1 MSDMTTDN
9 LHSLG
14 NEIREI
20 EHRFKQE
27 IEPFRSEL
35 WGYCYKLTRSPWD
48 AEDLVQDTLLKSLG
62 MLAKMHQPVHTKAYI
77 FRIATN
83 LWIDKKRRD
92 RNQEQPLI
100 EELHHDNGTAF
111 NFQLIDN
118 LDYLIDHL
126 TPVQYVTL
134 ILTEAFQFKAKEA
147 AGIMGTSE
155 NAIYANLSRARAV
168 LKKIGDI
175 PASGEVRTADLSP
188 DGPLAVLLEG
198 FRSKDPE
205 CIASILSKDV
215 IVDITHAGVEMGLDE
230 TKKNSLKDWKQIV
243 DEQHEIVAE
252 YRELW
257 GLPVVAEFEKKADG
271 KLYLSNIHYVEA
283 YEDEIT
289 YWKFYCF
296 SWDLMKLAADEL
308 GVGLNAAYFYHIY

>member
-1 MSDMTTDN
+1 MAADN

-27 IEPFRSEL
+27 IEPNRSEL
-35 WGYCYKLTRSPWD
+35 WGYCYKLTGSPWD
-48 AEDLVQDTLLKSLG
+48 AEDLVQETLLKSLG

-83 LWIDKKRRD
+83 LWIDKKRRE
-92 RNQEQPLI
+92 RHQEQPLI
-100 EELHHDNGTAF
+100 EELHDDDGTTF
-111 NFQLIDN
+111 DFQLIDN
-118 LDYLIDHL
+118 LDYLIEHL
-126 TPVQYVTL
+126 SPVQYVTL

-147 AGIMGTSE
+147 AGIIGTSE
-155 NAIYANLSRARAV
+155 NAVYANLSRARAV

-175 PASGEVRTADLSP
+175 PPSSSKGHPVDLSA
-188 DGPLAVLLEG
+188 DGPLKVLLEG
-198 FRSKDPE
+198 FRAKDPE
-205 CIASILSKDV
+205 RIASVLSEGV
-215 IVDITHAGVEMGLDE
+215 VVDITHAGVEMGLEE

-243 DEQHEIVAE
+243 DGQHEIVAE
-252 YRELW
+252 YKELW
-257 GLPVVAEFEKKADG
+257 GRPVVAEFEKKADG
-271 KLYLSNIHYVEA
+271 NLYLSNLHYVES
-283 YEDEIT
+283 YGDEIT

-296 SWDLMKLAADEL
+296 SWDLMKLAAHEL